1 MSFEHMDRV
10 KSNFSIKNLENLSG
24 IKAHTLRIWEKR
36 YNLLEPE
43 RTDTNIRRYSL
54 DSLRKL
60 LNVTLLYNH
69 GFKISKIASLNADE
83 IPKLVRSIALKSN
96 SEQVSINAFK
106 LAMINFDYELFDN
119 NYEEIQQHHDFE
131 YIFIQIFMPLMKE
144 LGILWQT
151 GAISPTHE
159 HFITNLVKQKIHLQ
173 TERLQRD
180 KSKNEDHPIFV
191 LFLPENEIHELGIL
205 YLNFLILSKGY
216 RTIFLGQSLQ
226 SSSLQTLYSYDT
238 TFNFVSY
245 LTVEPNKEE
254 IMPFLKDFHKQLLE
268 NQKSKLILFGPQQ
281 VEIVK
286 EELPE
291 QIEMYRSVES
301 FIFKYFSEGV
311 FV

>member
-1 MSFEHMDRV
+1 MNRI
-10 KSNFSIKNLENLSG
+10 KSTFSIKNLENISG

-54 DSLRKL
+54 DSLKTL

-69 GFKISKIASLNADE
+69 GFKISKIASLSEDE
-83 IPKLVRSIALKSN
+83 IPDLVRNIALKSN

-106 LAMINFDYELFDN
+106 LAMINFDCELFDN
-119 NYEEIQQHHDFE
+119 NYDEILQHHNFE
-131 YIFIQIFMPLMKE
+131 YVFIDIFMPLMKE

-159 HFITNLVKQKIHLQ
+159 HFITNLVKQKIHVQSEL
-173 TERLQRD
+173 LQRTTNFKQD
-180 KSKNEDHPIFV
+180 QPIFA

-205 YLNFLILSKGY
+205 YLNYLILSKGY

-226 SSSLQTLYSYDT
+226 TSSLETLYTYNT
-238 TFNFVSY
+238 TFNFVTY
-245 LTVEPNKEE
+245 ITVEPNKDD
-254 IMPFLKDFHKQLLE
+254 IMPYLNDFHEKLLS
-268 NQKSKLILFGPQQ
+268 KTDSKLIIFGPQQ
-281 VEIVK
+281 LEIDTETLPRK
-286 EELPE
+286 IEL
-291 QIEMYRSVES
+291 YRSVES
-301 FIFKYFSEGV
+301 FITNYFMENV

>member
-1 MSFEHMDRV
+1 MKVRHMKKI
-10 KSNFSIKNLENLSG
+10 KSTFSIKNLENLSG

-54 DSLRKL
+54 DSLKTL

-69 GFKISKIASLNADE
+69 GFKISKIASLSEDE
-83 IPKLVRSIALKSN
+83 IPDLVRNIALKSN

-106 LAMINFDYELFDN
+106 LAMINFDCELFDN
-119 NYEEIQQHHDFE
+119 NYDEILQHHNFE
-131 YIFIQIFMPLMKE
+131 YVFIDIFMPLMKE

-159 HFITNLVKQKIHLQ
+159 HFITNLVKQKIHVQSEL
-173 TERLQRD
+173 LQRTTNFKQD
-180 KSKNEDHPIFV
+180 QPIFA

-205 YLNFLILSKGY
+205 YLNYLILSKGY

-226 SSSLQTLYSYDT
+226 TSSLETLYTYNT
-238 TFNFVSY
+238 TFNFVTY
-245 LTVEPNKEE
+245 ITVEPNKDD
-254 IMPFLKDFHKQLLE
+254 IMPYLNDFHEKLLS
-268 NQKSKLILFGPQQ
+268 KTDSKLIIFGPQQ
-281 VEIVK
+281 LEIDTETLPRK
-286 EELPE
+286 IEL
-291 QIEMYRSVES
+291 YRSVES
-301 FIFKYFSEGV
+301 FITNYFMENV

>member
-1 MSFEHMDRV
+1 MKIEKMNRI
-10 KSNFSIKNLENLSG
+10 KSTFSIKNLENISG

-54 DSLRKL
+54 DSLKTL

-69 GFKISKIASLNADE
+69 GFKISKIASLSEDE
-83 IPKLVRSIALKSN
+83 IPDLVRNIALKSN

-106 LAMINFDYELFDN
+106 LAMINFDCELFDN
-119 NYEEIQQHHDFE
+119 NYDEILQHHNFE
-131 YIFIQIFMPLMKE
+131 YVFIDIFMPLMKE

-159 HFITNLVKQKIHLQ
+159 HFITNLVKQKIHVQ
-173 TERLQRD
+173 TELLQRTTTF
-180 KSKNEDHPIFV
+180 KEDQPIFA

-205 YLNFLILSKGY
+205 YLNYLILSKGY

-226 SSSLQTLYSYDT
+226 TSSLETLYTYNT
-238 TFNFVSY
+238 TFNFVTY
-245 LTVEPNKEE
+245 ITVEPNKDD
-254 IMPFLKDFHKQLLE
+254 IMPYLNDFHEKLLS
-268 NQKSKLILFGPQQ
+268 KTDSKLIIFGPQQ
-281 VEIVK
+281 LEIDTETLPGK
-286 EELPE
+286 IEL
-291 QIEMYRSVES
+291 YRSVES
-301 FIFKYFSEGV
+301 FITNYFMENV

>member
-1 MSFEHMDRV
+1 MERV
-10 KSNFSIKNLENLSG
+10 KSTFSIKNLENLSG

-69 GFKISKIASLNADE
+69 GFKISKIASLDSSE
-83 IPKLVRSIALKSN
+83 IPKLVRSIALKAN

-106 LAMINFDYELFDN
+106 LAMINFDYELFDT
-119 NYEEIQQHHDFE
+119 NYEEILQHHDFE
-131 YIFIQIFMPLMKE
+131 YLFMNIFMPLMKE

-151 GAISPTHE
+151 GAISPSHE

-173 TERLQRD
+173 TEYLQ
-180 KSKNEDHPIFV
+180 KNKFEPNNHPIFV

-205 YLNFLILSKGY
+205 YLNYLILSKGY

-226 SSSLQTLYSYDT
+226 TSSLQTLYSYET
-238 TFNFVSY
+238 KYYFVSY
-245 LTVEPNKEE
+245 ITVEPSKDE
-254 IMPFLKDFHKQLLE
+254 IMPYLQNFYNKILDKQD
-268 NQKSKLILFGPQQ
+268 SKLILFGPQQ
-281 VEIVK
+281 IAIDK
-286 EELPE
+286 EALPE
-291 QIEMYRSVES
+291 KIEMFRSVES
-301 FIFKYFSEGV
+301 FVFKYFSEDV
-311 FV
+311 LV

>member
-1 MSFEHMDRV
+1 MERV
-10 KSNFSIKNLENLSG
+10 KSTFSIKNLENLSG

-69 GFKISKIASLNADE
+69 GFKISKIASLDGSE
-83 IPKLVRSIALKSN
+83 IPKLVRSIALKAN

-106 LAMINFDYELFDN
+106 LAMINFDYELFDT
-119 NYEEIQQHHDFE
+119 NYEEILQHHNFE
-131 YIFIQIFMPLMKE
+131 YLFMNIFMPLMKE

-151 GAISPTHE
+151 GAISPSHE

-173 TERLQRD
+173 TEYLQ
-180 KSKNEDHPIFV
+180 KNKFDHNNHPIFV

-205 YLNFLILSKGY
+205 YLNYLILSKGY

-226 SSSLQTLYSYDT
+226 TSSLQTLYSYET
-238 TFNFVSY
+238 KYYFVSY
-245 LTVEPNKEE
+245 ITVEPSKDE
-254 IMPFLKDFHKQLLE
+254 IMPYLQNFYNKILDKQD
-268 NQKSKLILFGPQQ
+268 SKLILFGPQQ
-281 VEIVK
+281 IAINREA
-286 EELPE
+286 LPE
-291 QIEMYRSVES
+291 KIEMFRSVES
-301 FIFKYFSEGV
+301 FVFKYFSEDV
-311 FV
+311 LV

>member
-36 YNLLEPE
+36 YNLLEPD

-96 SEQVSINAFK
+96 SEQLSINAFK
-106 LAMINFDYELFDN
+106 LAMINFDYELFDS

-131 YIFIQIFMPLMKE
+131 YIFMQIFMPLMKE

-159 HFITNLVKQKIHLQ
+159 HFITNLVKQKIYLQ

-180 KSKNEDHPIFV
+180 KAKNEDQPIFV

-205 YLNFLILSKGY
+205 YLNFLILSKSY

>member
-54 DSLRKL
+54 VSLRKL

-131 YIFIQIFMPLMKE
+131 YIFMQIFMPLMKE

-180 KSKNEDHPIFV
+180 KSKNEDQPIFV

>member
-1 MSFEHMDRV
+1 MNRI
-10 KSNFSIKNLENLSG
+10 KSTFSIKNLENISG

-54 DSLRKL
+54 DSLKTL

-69 GFKISKIASLNADE
+69 GFKISKIASLSEDE
-83 IPKLVRSIALKSN
+83 IPDLVRNIALKSN

-106 LAMINFDYELFDN
+106 LAMINFDCELFDN
-119 NYEEIQQHHDFE
+119 NYDEILQHHNFE
-131 YIFIQIFMPLMKE
+131 YVFIDIFMPLMKE

-159 HFITNLVKQKIHLQ
+159 HFITNLVKQKIHVQSEL
-173 TERLQRD
+173 LQRTTNFKQD
-180 KSKNEDHPIFV
+180 QPIFA

-205 YLNFLILSKGY
+205 YLNYLILSKGY

-226 SSSLQTLYSYDT
+226 TSSLETLYTYNT
-238 TFNFVSY
+238 TFNFVTY
-245 LTVEPNKEE
+245 ITVEPNKDD
-254 IMPFLKDFHKQLLE
+254 IMPYLNDFHEKLLSKTDSQL
-268 NQKSKLILFGPQQ
+268 IIFGPQQ
-281 VEIVK
+281 LEIDTETLPRK
-286 EELPE
+286 IEL
-291 QIEMYRSVES
+291 YRSVES
-301 FIFKYFSEGV
+301 FITNYFMENV